1 MMSNLTNKWIPV
13 SNYSSRNGNRICKIT
28 PHHMAGNLSIE
39 SCGNVLEN
47 RGVSAN
53 YGIGSDGRIACYVD
67 EADRSWASASYSN
80 DSQAITI
87 EVADDEYGGN
97 WHVSDTA
104 LESLINLCVDICQR
118 YGFRLT
124 YDGTPNGSLTRHNMF
139 VNTNCPGPY
148 LESKFPYIAEEV
160 NRRLDGG
167 QPTPPSPTPSGSDV
181 NVYYRVKTQAN
192 GWLPEVR
199 NLEDYAGWNNSPITG
214 VAIGVDKGS
223 VSYSAHIKGG
233 NWLPAVTGYDI
244 NDYINGYAGNGQVID
259 AIKVYYNTPSDIRPF
274 KKAKYKV
281 NNYSWQ
287 YDNETGNGQDGY
299 AGAFGVS
306 ATKFQIIIE

>member
-1 MMSNLTNKWIPV
+1 MAMSNLTNKWIPV
-13 SNYSSRNGNRICKIT
+13 SNYSSRNGNSICKIT

-39 SCGNVLEN
+39 ACGNVLEN

-67 EADRSWASASYSN
+67 ETDRSWASASYWN

-87 EVADDEYGGN
+87 EVADDEIGGD

-118 YGFRLT
+118 YGFRLN

-139 VNTNCPGPY
+139 VSTNCPGPY

-167 QPTPPSPTPSGSDV
+167 QPTPPSPVTGIVADYQSYLNSTYGYGLAVDNIYGPDTQRHSVMALQTEFNVQLGSGLAIDGIFGPAT
-181 NVYYRVKTQAN
+181 YRACPNLSTGMSGNITRLVQYMLVIKGYSVGGYGIDGIYGNDTANAISQYQAN
-192 GWLPEVR
+192 NGL
-199 NLEDYAGWNNSPITG
+199 A
-214 VAIGVDKGS
+214 VDGICGS
-223 VSYSAHIKGG
+223 
-233 NWLPAVTGYDI
+233 
-244 NDYINGYAGNGQVID
+244 
-259 AIKVYYNTPSDIRPF
+259 NTFESLF
-274 KKAKYKV
+274 
-281 NNYSWQ
+281 N
-287 YDNETGNGQDGY
+287 
-299 AGAFGVS
+299 
-306 ATKFQIIIE
+306 

>member
-1 MMSNLTNKWIPV
+1 MAMSNLTNKWIPV

-28 PHHMAGNLSIE
+28 PHIMAGNLSIE
-39 SCGNVLEN
+39 ACGNVLEN

-67 EADRSWASASYSN
+67 ETDRSWASASYSN

-87 EVADDEYGGN
+87 EVANDEYGGN

-118 YGFRLT
+118 YGFRLN

-139 VNTNCPGPY
+139 VATTCPGPY

-167 QPTPPSPTPSGSDV
+167 QPTPTPTTGVVADLQRWLNSNYGYNVDVDNIYGPDTKKHSIMALQTEFNKQLGSGLAIDGIFGPAT
-181 NVYYRVKTQAN
+181 YRACPNLYVGVSGNITKLVQYMLEVKGYSVGSYGIDGIYGNGTANAVRQFQAN
-192 GWLPEVR
+192 NGL
-199 NLEDYAGWNNSPITG
+199 A
-214 VAIGVDKGS
+214 VDGICGS
-223 VSYSAHIKGG
+223 
-233 NWLPAVTGYDI
+233 
-244 NDYINGYAGNGQVID
+244 
-259 AIKVYYNTPSDIRPF
+259 NTFSKLF
-274 KKAKYKV
+274 
-281 NNYSWQ
+281 N
-287 YDNETGNGQDGY
+287 
-299 AGAFGVS
+299 
-306 ATKFQIIIE
+306 